1 MTRTV
6 SILGGSG
13 YVGGELLRLLLTHP
27 EVTVIQVTSDRLAG
41 KPISRAHP
49 NLRRATS
56 LTFAPH
62 ASIEAAD
69 ATFVA
74 TPHGESYER
83 TASLVEAG
91 GIVIDLSADHRL
103 RDPALYPQYY
113 HLEHPHPELLGT
125 AVFGLPELHRDG
137 LRTAR
142 LIAVPGCIATAA
154 ILALAPLASPKERVT
169 GPVVVDA
176 KSGSSASGQDAGPA
190 ALHPERSGVMRAY
203 APVGHRHTAEIEQET
218 GAGVALSCHGVE
230 AVRGVLAT
238 VHAFTEREVETKDLW
253 KAYRTAYG
261 SEPFVRLV
269 HDSDG
274 IHREPEPKIL
284 AGTNYCDVGFATDPH
299 ASRIV
304 ALAALDNLMKGAA
317 GGAVQCLN
325 VRAGFPETTALDFLG
340 LHPI

>member
-1 MTRTV
+1 MKV
-6 SILGGSG
+6 AIVGGSG
-13 YVGGELLRLLLTHP
+13 YVGGEILRLLLHHP
-27 EVTVIQVTSDRLAG
+27 EVEVVQVTSDTLAG
-41 KPISRAHP
+41 KPVSRAHP
-49 NLRRATS
+49 NLRRATD
-56 LTFAPH
+56 LMFARHDALAP
-62 ASIEAAD
+62 AD

-74 TPHGESYER
+74 SPHGEVMDR
-83 TASLVEAG
+83 MPSLLANG
-91 GIVIDLSADHRL
+91 GIVLDLSADHRL
-103 RDPALYPQYY
+103 KDPSMYPRYY
-113 HLEHPHPELLGT
+113 GREHPHPDLL
-125 AVFGLPELHRDG
+125 AKSVYGLPERHREA
-137 LRTAR
+137 LRTATI
-142 LIAVPGCIATAA
+142 IAVPGCIATAA
-154 ILALAPLASPKERVT
+154 ILATAPLVDAGIVERSR
-169 GPVVVDA
+169 VVVDA
-176 KSGSSASGQDAGPA
+176 KSGSSASGRDAGPA
-190 ALHPERSGVMRAY
+190 GLHAERSGVMRAY
-203 APVGHRHTAEIEQET
+203 SPAGHRHTAEIEQET